1 MEWNDSIFQ
10 SIARQLYR
18 VTKPGGVVVWVVGDA
33 VLNGSE
39 SGTSFK
45 QALYFKEIGF
55 KIHDTMIYEK
65 NSSSF
70 PARSDSKRYSQIFE
84 YMFVFVKGKIR
95 DDIKL
100 IADKKNKWAGWT
112 TWGSVTNY
120 NQKGDLKK
128 VGEGIKPVPEF
139 SLRTNIWKYSVGGF
153 NDKAKHPAVFPE
165 KLAED
170 HILSWS
176 NVGDVVLDPFMGSG
190 TTAKMAVL
198 HERKFIGF
206 EKNDEYCKESVER
219 VGKYLNSR
227 AEDLKAVN
235 YENEE
240 IQYAEDPEENEKT
253 E

>member
-1 MEWNDSIFQ
+1 MLDNSVDLTVTSPPSTIPFYGTRWNGMTQFSEH
-10 SIARQLYR
+10 S
-18 VTKPGGVVVWVVGDA
+18 TSA
-33 VLNGSE
+33 VPCYKAGYCRMGSWGCVFKRSE

-45 QALYFKEIGF
+45 QALTFMELGF
-55 KIHDTMIYEK
+55 NCNTMIYEK

-153 NDKAKHPAVFPE
+153 NDKAKHPAVFP
-165 KLAED
+165 
-170 HILSWS
+170 
-176 NVGDVVLDPFMGSG
+176 G
-190 TTAKMAVL
+190 
-198 HERKFIGF
+198 
-206 EKNDEYCKESVER
+206 KNWPKIISYLGQTSV
-219 VGKYLNSR
+219 
-227 AEDLKAVN
+227 
-235 YENEE
+235 
-240 IQYAEDPEENEKT
+240 T
-253 E
+253 